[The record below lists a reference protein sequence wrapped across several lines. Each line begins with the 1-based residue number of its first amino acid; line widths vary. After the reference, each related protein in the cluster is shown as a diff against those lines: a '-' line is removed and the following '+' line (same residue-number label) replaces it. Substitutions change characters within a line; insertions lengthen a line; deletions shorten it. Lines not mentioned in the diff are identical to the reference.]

1 LVALMMKN
9 LARSS
14 LSAFGLEIRRRNV
27 SRAPLPPVEE
37 LPSPIARRFPGG
49 RLKPLPT
56 SFFESQDRQL
66 AETLLPKAW
75 EIGVAG
81 ASFEQLLPL
90 LANSESALLSER
102 LVEYSWAIWNIARL
116 SRGGKYHLAD
126 AGCVMNRGIVAD
138 YVLRACEM
146 IWFMNPAQERLAYTQ
161 RAAYVIGDVRQ
172 HRLPESLRFK
182 IITCLST
189 LEHVGMDTKRYGG
202 PGGEINVDVD
212 RPEKNAIPLV
222 EALYKLL
229 APDGTLLLSIP
240 YGPFEYV
247 YDYDGELPAYYTF
260 DRPRAEALLAP
271 IVGHGANV
279 STSYYKVVPGHGW
292 IETSRDDDGILAYAE
307 RCSGA
312 GGIMLAA
319 IAKR

>member
-1 LVALMMKN
+1 MIKN
-9 LARSS
+9 SARSI
-14 LSAFGLEIRRRNV
+14 LSAFGFEIRRKSV
-27 SRAPLPPVEE
+27 SRSPLPPVEE
-37 LPSPIARRFPGG
+37 LPNPIARRFPGG

-66 AETLLPKAW
+66 AGTLLPKAW
-75 EIGVAG
+75 EIGETG
-81 ASFEQLLPL
+81 ASFEHLLPL
-90 LANSESALLSER
+90 LANGESAVLSER
-102 LVEYSWAIWNIARL
+102 LVEYPWAVWNIARL
-116 SRGGKYHLAD
+116 ARGGKCHLAD
-126 AGCVMNRGIVAD
+126 AGCVMNRGIVVD

-146 IWFMNPAQERLAYTQ
+146 VWFMNPAQEHLAYTR
-161 RAAYVIGDVRQ
+161 RAAYVIGDVRE
-172 HRLPESLRFK
+172 HRLPESIRFK

-229 APDGTLLLSIP
+229 APDGTLLVSIP

-247 YDYDGELPAYYTF
+247 YDYDGDLPAYYTF
-260 DRPRAEALLAP
+260 DHQRAEALLAP
-271 IVGHGANV
+271 IVGHGAKV
-279 STSYYKVVPGHGW
+279 EARYYKVVPGHGW
-292 IETSRDDDGILAYAE
+292 VMTSHDDHEILRYAD

-312 GGIMLAA
+312 GGTMLAA
-319 IAKR
+319 ITKP